1 MTGQERSPAPA
12 RRWAQLKRWPSWV
25 LLAFVVVG
33 FLAVGSTRESGP
45 RTPDERVEAISK
57 RVACPVCQGE
67 SVYESRHPTSENIK
81 DAIQD
86 RVEEGVLTDDEIIQS
101 IVGARQG
108 QELLVPTADGVEA
121 LAWALPATAFV
132 VGAAGLT
139 VAFRRWQ
146 RNSATLAPATEAD
159 FALVA
164 EAMRHEADSAVDEP
178 TPGAV
183 AASQEPEQG
192 SGADERAD
200 RP

>member
-1 MTGQERSPAPA
+1 MAASR
-12 RRWAQLKRWPSWV
+12 LKRWPAWI
-25 LLAFVVVG
+25 LLLFVVVG
-33 FLAVGSTRESGP
+33 FLAVGATRDSGP

-67 SVYESRHPTSENIK
+67 SVYESRHPTSENMK

-86 RVEEGVLTDDEIIQS
+86 RVREGVLSDDEIIQS
-101 IVGARQG
+101 IVGARGG

-132 VGAAGLT
+132 VGVAGLT

-146 RNSATLAPATEAD
+146 RNSAALAPATEED
-159 FALVA
+159 FRLVA
-164 EAMRHEADSAVDEP
+164 EALRAESAHGNDDGDGP
-178 TPGAV
+178 
-183 AASQEPEQG
+183 S
-192 SGADERAD
+192 D

>member
-1 MTGQERSPAPA
+1 MGATADDPLTRGAPRRA
-12 RRWAQLKRWPSWV
+12 RRSSLKAWPSWV
-25 LLAFVVVG
+25 LLVFVVVG
-33 FLAVGSTRESGP
+33 FLAVGATRDAGP

-86 RVEEGVLTDDEIIQS
+86 RVAEGVLDDEEIIQS
-101 IVGARQG
+101 IVGARGG

-132 VGAAGLT
+132 VGVAGLT
-139 VAFRRWQ
+139 IAFRRWQ
-146 RNSATLAPATEAD
+146 RNSATLEPATEED

-164 EAMRHEADSAVDEP
+164 EAMRTRPDVA
-178 TPGAV
+178 PGDA
-183 AASQEPEQG
+183 G
-192 SGADERAD
+192 GRAD
-200 RP
+200 GP

>member
-1 MTGQERSPAPA
+1 MAGSNAPSRSRNA
-12 RRWAQLKRWPSWV
+12 RLKGWPGWV
-25 LLAFVVVG
+25 LLLFVVVG
-33 FLAVGSTRESGP
+33 FVAVGATRDSGP

-81 DAIQD
+81 GAIQD
-86 RVEEGVLTDDEIIQS
+86 RVEEGVLDDEEIIQS
-101 IVGARQG
+101 VVSSRDG

-132 VGAAGLT
+132 VGVAGLT

-146 RNSATLAPATEAD
+146 RNSDALAPATDDD

-164 EAMRHEADSAVDEP
+164 DAMRAESDSVDERDDAGGR
-178 TPGAV
+178 T
-183 AASQEPEQG
+183 
-192 SGADERAD
+192 DES
-200 RP
+200 

>member
-1 MTGQERSPAPA
+1 MSGSRAPSRS
-12 RRWAQLKRWPSWV
+12 RTSRLKGWPGWV
-25 LLAFVVVG
+25 LLLFVVVG
-33 FLAVGSTRESGP
+33 FLAVGATRDSGP
-45 RTPDERVEAISK
+45 RTPDERVEAIAK

-86 RVEEGVLTDDEIIQS
+86 RVEEGVLSDEEIIQS
-101 IVGARQG
+101 VVSSRDG

-132 VGAAGLT
+132 VGVAGLT

-146 RNSATLAPATEAD
+146 RNSDALAPATDDD

-164 EAMRHEADSAVDEP
+164 DAMRVESEQVDEGDDAGGR
-178 TPGAV
+178 TH
-183 AASQEPEQG
+183 G
-192 SGADERAD
+192 S
-200 RP
+200 

>member
-1 MTGQERSPAPA
+1 MSRTS
-12 RRWAQLKRWPSWV
+12 QLKRWPSWV
-25 LLAFVVVG
+25 LLLFVVVG
-33 FLAVGSTRESGP
+33 FLAVGSTRDSGP
-45 RTPDERVEAISK
+45 RTPDERIETISK

-81 DAIQD
+81 DAIQA
-86 RVEEGVLTDDEIIQS
+86 RVLEGVLDDDEIIQS

-132 VGAAGLT
+132 VGVAGLA

-146 RNSATLAPATEAD
+146 RNSEALAPATEED

-164 EAMRHEADSAVDEP
+164 EALAREDEP
-178 TPGAV
+178 
-183 AASQEPEQG
+183 AASAGSDAGAFDDEP
-192 SGADERAD
+192 
-200 RP
+200 

>member
-1 MTGQERSPAPA
+1 MVDTTVTPSRSRTSRLKGWPA
-12 RRWAQLKRWPSWV
+12 WV
-25 LLAFVVVG
+25 LLLFVVVG
-33 FLAVGSTRESGP
+33 FLAVGATRDSGP

-86 RVEEGVLTDDEIIQS
+86 RVEAGVLSDEEIIQS
-101 IVGARQG
+101 IVGAREG

-132 VGAAGLT
+132 VGVAGLT

-146 RNSATLAPATEAD
+146 RNSATLAPATDAD

-164 EAMRHEADSAVDEP
+164 EAMRAETEPDDGRRDAGGHPHEP
-178 TPGAV
+178 
-183 AASQEPEQG
+183 
-192 SGADERAD
+192 
-200 RP
+200 

>member
-1 MTGQERSPAPA
+1 MGAASGAPEPRVGA
-12 RRWAQLKRWPSWV
+12 PRKRGASLKGWPGWV
-25 LLAFVVVG
+25 LLLFVLVG
-33 FLAVGSTRESGP
+33 FLAVGASRDAGP

-86 RVEEGVLTDDEIIQS
+86 RVEEGVLSDAEIIQS

-132 VGAAGLT
+132 VGVAGLAI
-139 VAFRRWQ
+139 AFRRWQ
-146 RNSATLAPATEAD
+146 RNSASLEPATEDD
-159 FALVA
+159 FAIVA
-164 EAMRHEADSAVDEP
+164 EAMRLGPDEAPGDADGRVDGP
-178 TPGAV
+178 
-183 AASQEPEQG
+183 
-192 SGADERAD
+192 
-200 RP
+200 